1 MDIKKKILNSNAKHR
16 VKVEALLQEFA
27 KIPEETLNRR
37 PANGGWSAM
46 QTAWHLLLAEE
57 LSYQYVQKKL
67 GFGGSF
73 DTVGLAAKWR
83 YFLLMVA
90 LYLPISFKAPGATS
104 GENLPEHSTVAE
116 LSERWVKSRADWT
129 AFLSKMPDELANKAV
144 YKHPRA
150 GKIGWM
156 QMLTFFS
163 VHFARHLR
171 QIRKAL

>member
-73 DTVGLAAKWR
+73 DTVGFRIKGGTSLGAQK
-83 YFLLMVA
+83 L
-90 LYLPISFKAPGATS
+90 SFKI
-104 GENLPEHSTVAE
+104 STDEFQNNE
-116 LSERWVKSRADWT
+116 LSEGMNIMNL
-129 AFLSKMPDELANKAV
+129 LSQHNDPSLMRSKLCHDFYRSEVEKTSDPA
-144 YKHPRA
+144 
-150 GKIGWM
+150 
-156 QMLTFFS
+156 
-163 VHFARHLR
+163 
-171 QIRKAL
+171 